1 MTRFPNDRNLI
12 LAIALAIALVSLP
25 VMVVGRVL
33 GFHW

>member
-1 MTRFPNDRNLI
+1 MANRFPDVRFI
-12 LAIALAIALVSLP
+12 LFIALAIALVSLP